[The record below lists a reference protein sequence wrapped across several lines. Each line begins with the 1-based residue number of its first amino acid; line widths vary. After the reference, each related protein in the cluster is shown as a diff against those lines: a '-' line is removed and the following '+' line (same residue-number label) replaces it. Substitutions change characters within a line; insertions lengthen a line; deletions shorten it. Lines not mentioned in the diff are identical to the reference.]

1 MKFLYMF
8 SCLFL
13 LCTSTFAQERIV
25 ISKPGT
31 EDRSF
36 DFSGFSA
43 SAGAPVHFFNGLRKN
58 LALPAMFREAPP
70 SSANFRV
77 TGSARMNGSN
87 VEVTVEL
94 LDRASNQRRFGKRYS
109 VAAGQEDALARLV
122 SDEISE
128 LLTKRPGF
136 ANKRIL
142 FVGQRAGQAGKDLYA
157 IYPDGAG
164 MIQIT
169 RDAAA
174 VLAPKWSPDG
184 ESMTYTSFRGG
195 FPDIYQHRLDP
206 PGRRKVSSSSGMNSG
221 GAISPDGKKI
231 ALILSKDGKPELYVK
246 NLSNGAVVRLTNTRM
261 AAKSSPSWSPDGR
274 QIVFVSGHE
283 GIPNLY
289 IIDSAGGQPQRI
301 TRGGGQNLSP
311 DWGKN
316 GLIVYTS
323 RRNNLF
329 QIAVINPNT
338 RESIFVSPTDA
349 DYEDPSWAA
358 DGYHL
363 VASRTIRGQSS
374 LYLLDMQG
382 KAAKSILQGQG
393 NWYMPSWRP

>member
-1 MKFLYMF
+1 
-8 SCLFL
+8 
-13 LCTSTFAQERIV
+13 
-25 ISKPGT
+25 
-31 EDRSF
+31 
-36 DFSGFSA
+36 
-43 SAGAPVHFFNGLRKN
+43 
-58 LALPAMFREAPP
+58 
-70 SSANFRV
+70 
-77 TGSARMNGSN
+77 
-87 VEVTVEL
+87 
-94 LDRASNQRRFGKRYS
+94 
-109 VAAGQEDALARLV
+109 
-122 SDEISE
+122 
-128 LLTKRPGF
+128 
-136 ANKRIL
+136 
-142 FVGQRAGQAGKDLYA
+142 
-157 IYPDGAG
+157 
-164 MIQIT
+164 
-169 RDAAA
+169 
-174 VLAPKWSPDG
+174 
-184 ESMTYTSFRGG
+184 
-195 FPDIYQHRLDP
+195 
-206 PGRRKVSSSSGMNSG
+206 MNSG